1 MIVRAASRLLRGAL
15 RRGQPRGVSTG
26 LPSPTAYEGNVK
38 TTVSILNQEV
48 SNLLLID
55 AYSPMGFVL
64 NNGINVV
71 GSVALF
77 PRTALS
83 WQVASV
89 DDINEESLSL
99 FYMLEPRLDMLVIG
113 TGDRGTRLNLDI
125 IKFLRSKRLN
135 VEAVPTESACATF
148 NYLNADGR
156 LVGAGLIPP
165 SKVTLLS
172 DDAFEAQRRKK
183 QLYQLDD

>member
-1 MIVRAASRLLRGAL
+1 MIVQAASRLLRGAL
-15 RRGQPRGVSTG
+15 TRGRMRGISTG
-26 LPSPTAYEGNVK
+26 LPLPSAYEGDGK

-55 AYSPMGFVL
+55 AYSTMGFVL

-77 PRTALS
+77 PRTVLS

-99 FYMLEPRLDMLVIG
+99 FYMLEPRLDVLVIG

-165 SKVTLLS
+165 SNVAILS
-172 DDAFEAQRRKK
+172 EDAFEAQRRRK
-183 QLYQLDD
+183 QLYKLED